1 MNITRLAAAALVASA
16 GLFAT
21 GAQADT
27 LIGIFDKNDPFP
39 KNITGEFEGEKFDSP
54 ALAKCDV
61 GGGGD
66 LAVRSFVSAGPD
78 CSWSDGGAEG
88 DYSTAFTVVFDDAK
102 SGTWSFN
109 PDLVTG
115 ADPVLFPAYM
125 AVKAGPQYA
134 LYALDGPFG
143 GSWSTADLTVGS
155 GNQPDLSHLS
165 FYDSFEVPG
174 VPLPAAGLL
183 LIGGM
188 GGLGFVGRRR
198 KNRAA

>member
-1 MNITRLAAAALVASA
+1 MNITKLAAAALVASA

-27 LIGIFDKNDPFP
+27 LIDVIDGNDPFP
-39 KNITGEFEGEKFDSP
+39 RNITGEGFDSP

-61 GGGGD
+61 GGGEP
-66 LAVRSFVSAGPD
+66 AVRSLVSAGPD

-88 DYSTAFTVVFDDAK
+88 DYSTAFTVTFDDAK
-102 SGTWSFN
+102 SGTWSFD
-109 PDLVTG
+109 PDAVTG

-125 AVKAGPQYA
+125 AVKGGNQYA
-134 LYALDGPFG
+134 LYALDSPIG
-143 GSWSTADLTVGS
+143 GSWNTDDLFVGG
-155 GNQPDLSHLS
+155 GNHPDLSHIS
-165 FYDSFEVPG
+165 FYDSYEVPG

-198 KNRAA
+198 KNSAV

>member
-1 MNITRLAAAALVASA
+1 MSIKKLAAAALVASA

-27 LIGIFDKNDPFP
+27 LIGIFKGNDPFP
-39 KNITGEFEGEKFDSP
+39 KNITGEGFDSP
-54 ALAKCDV
+54 ALAKCDT
-61 GGGGD
+61 GGGGNGP
-66 LAVRSFVSAGPD
+66 AVRSFVSDGPG

-88 DYSTAFTVVFDDAK
+88 DYSTAFTVVFNDSK

-109 PDLVTG
+109 PDAVTG
-115 ADPVLFPAYM
+115 ADPVLLPAYM

-143 GSWSTADLTVGS
+143 GSWSTADLSVGG

-198 KNRAA
+198 KNSAA